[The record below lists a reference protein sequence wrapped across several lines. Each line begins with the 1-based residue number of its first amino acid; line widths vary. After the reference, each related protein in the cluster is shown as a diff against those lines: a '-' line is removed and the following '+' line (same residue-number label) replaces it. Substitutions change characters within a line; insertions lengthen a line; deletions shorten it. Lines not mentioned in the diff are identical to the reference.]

1 MISLMAFLRLSRPHF
16 LMGGALMYAVGV
28 AQGKA
33 IGITTY
39 LLGQAMVTAAQVT
52 AHYVNEYA
60 DVEAD
65 RLVENR
71 TMFSGGSGVLIEGGL
86 GSSVAMRAAWV
97 STAVALFT
105 AVAIAHTS
113 PLAAILGL
121 VAVVVSWFYSIPPVR
136 LLGTGF
142 GEAVT
147 SAVVVGVVPLIGIA
161 MTGRGPTTYLWWL
174 IAALLPVHLA
184 MMLIFELPDLET
196 DRRANKR
203 VLAVRVGK
211 DATMVAVSALIVLAF
226 SIVAIGIFT
235 GRLPHGLWWSAGS
248 VGVGGILMVAAASRA
263 KHQLST
269 VVAVA
274 TLAGAAIPGL
284 VGSL

>member
-28 AQGKA
+28 AQGEA
-33 IGITTY
+33 IGIATY
-39 LLGQAMVTAAQVT
+39 LLGQAMVSAAQVT

-65 RLVENR
+65 RLVKNR
-71 TMFSGGSGVLIEGGL
+71 TIFSGGSGVLVEGGL
-86 GSSVAMRAAWV
+86 GSSVAMRAARV
-97 STAVALFT
+97 STAVALFC
-105 AVAIAHTS
+105 AVAIARTS

-121 VAVVVSWFYSIPPVR
+121 VALVVSWFYSIPPVR

-161 MTGRGPTTYLWWL
+161 MTGGGPTTYLWWL
-174 IAALLPVHLA
+174 IAALLPVHFA

-211 DATMVAVSALIVLAF
+211 DATMVAISALIVLAF

-248 VGVGGILMVAAASRA
+248 IAVGGILMVAAASRA

-269 VVAVA
+269 VAAVA
-274 TLAGAAIPGL
+274 TLAGAAGPGL
-284 VGSL
+284 VASL

>member
-1 MISLMAFLRLSRPHF
+1 MAFLRLSRPHF

-28 AQGKA
+28 AQGEA
-33 IGITTY
+33 IGIATY
-39 LLGQAMVTAAQVT
+39 LLGQAMVSAAQVT

-65 RLVENR
+65 RLVKNR
-71 TMFSGGSGVLIEGGL
+71 TIFSGGSGVLVEGGL
-86 GSSVAMRAAWV
+86 GSSVAMRAARV
-97 STAVALFT
+97 STAVALFC
-105 AVAIAHTS
+105 AVAIARTS

-121 VAVVVSWFYSIPPVR
+121 VALVVSWFYSIPPVR

-161 MTGRGPTTYLWWL
+161 MTGGGPTTYLWWL
-174 IAALLPVHLA
+174 IAALLPVHFA

-211 DATMVAVSALIVLAF
+211 DATMVAISALIVLAF

-248 VGVGGILMVAAASRA
+248 IAVGGILMVAAASRA

-269 VVAVA
+269 VAAVA
-274 TLAGAAIPGL
+274 TLAGAAGPGL
-284 VGSL
+284 VASL